1 MFYFSIIYWRE
12 KMKKGFLIFLCFF
25 IFSVNAKELLVQANS
40 SVKQVKFILEDDQM
54 IFTEKYQNLNGKVT
68 ESFSIN
74 EQWVTKEEFNKK
86 FIWAESEE
94 KRIEREA
101 EDRKKQEEELRKKE
115 LLAQKKEESEKF
127 IQEAKIEGMKKL
139 VKLELQNVEN
149 SFAKLDKYKLDNYFM
164 FEENT
169 FFNEDVLNESKI
181 GLIARARGITI
192 KNTEELDSDE
202 LKDVLSKLEVLPDR
216 IERFFRQSVRFAIN
230 QCNDTKRLKELLSLI
245 S

>member
-1 MFYFSIIYWRE
+1 
-12 KMKKGFLIFLCFF
+12 MKKYLFFLLVVTFCA
-25 IFSVNAKELLVQANS
+25 NAKEVLIQANS
-40 SVKQVKFILEDDQM
+40 SVKQIKFNLQDDQM

-74 EQWVTKEEFNKK
+74 DQWITKEEFNKK
-86 FIWAESEE
+86 FVWAESEE

-101 EDRKKQEEELRKKE
+101 EERKKQEEELKQKE
-115 LLAQKKEESEKF
+115 LLAQKKEEEEKF
-127 IQEAKIEGMKKL
+127 IQEAKTEGMKKL
-139 VKLELQNVEN
+139 VKLELQNVET

-164 FEENT
+164 FEDNT
-169 FFNEDVLNESKI
+169 FFNEDILNESKI
-181 GLIARARGITI
+181 GLVAQARGVTI
-192 KNTEELDSDE
+192 KNTEELDHDE
-202 LKDVLSKLEVLPDR
+202 LKETLSKLEVLPDK

>member
-1 MFYFSIIYWRE
+1 
-12 KMKKGFLIFLCFF
+12 MKKKLLFFLLIVTFCA
-25 IFSVNAKELLVQANS
+25 NAKEVLIQANS
-40 SVKQVKFILEDDQM
+40 SVKQVKFNLEDDQM

-68 ESFSIN
+68 ESFSVN
-74 EQWVTKEEFNKK
+74 DQWITKEEFSKK
-86 FIWAESEE
+86 FVWAESEE
-94 KRIEREA
+94 KRIERETQ
-101 EDRKKQEEELRKKE
+101 ERKKQEEELKQKE
-115 LLAQKKEESEKF
+115 LLAQKKEEEEKF

-149 SFAKLDKYKLDNYFM
+149 SFVKLDKYKLDNYFM

-169 FFNEDVLNESKI
+169 FFNEDILNESKI
-181 GLIARARGITI
+181 GLVAQARGITI
-192 KNTEELDSDE
+192 KNTEELDSNE
-202 LKDVLSKLEVLPDR
+202 LKETLSKLEVLPDK